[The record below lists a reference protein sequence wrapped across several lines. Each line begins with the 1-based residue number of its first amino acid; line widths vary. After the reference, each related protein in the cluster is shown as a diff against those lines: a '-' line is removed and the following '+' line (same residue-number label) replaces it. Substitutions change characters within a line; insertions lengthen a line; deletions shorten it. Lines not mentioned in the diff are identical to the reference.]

1 MASEVTVG
9 LRELKTHLSRYIKM
23 AKAGETVIVTER
35 GTPVIRLQPVGQTV
49 RERLLAA
56 AEAGILRWNG
66 EDFNPPPP
74 TVENRG
80 SRTVADLLLE
90 DRE

>member
-9 LRELKTHLSRYIKM
+9 VRELKTHLSRYIRI

-35 GTPVIRLQPVGQTV
+35 GKPVIRLQPVGQTV

-66 EDFNPPPP
+66 RDLEPIEPP
-74 TVENRG
+74 VENRG
-80 SRTVADLLLE
+80 SRTIADLLLE
-90 DRE
+90 DRD